1 MVQYNNDWFLNRIK
15 EKRPNDYIEYKFL
28 EPYKTSREKIKTI
41 HIPCGK
47 EIEIIPNTFISRGHG
62 CPHCAIKS
70 RTKKQTKSHKEFEKE
85 LPIGVIPLDK
95 YKGANHKIKVH
106 CFFCDSTY
114 DIIARGIKKGC
125 TRCNKRYNRNIHDI
139 EHEIN
144 QETKGLYK
152 LVSTTYKNA
161 HTPITLKHIE
171 CGKEYKVTMANFRK
185 GRRCS
190 HCKQSIGEKL
200 VELVLLENDI
210 VFEKQKKF
218 DNLKLKSNL
227 SYDFYLPELKVLIE
241 YQGEQHYKPVKHFGG
256 NETFQNQQ
264 IIDDMKRKYAKDNGY
279 TLIEIPYTNRTYKK
293 VKDIVFKNLFFS

>member
-1 MVQYNNDWFLNRIK
+1 MVVYNNDWFMNRIR
-15 EKRPNDYIEYKFL
+15 ETRPNDYKEYKFL
-28 EPYKTSREKIKTI
+28 EPYKTSKTKIKTI
-41 HIPCGK
+41 HIPCGE

-62 CPHCAIKS
+62 CPHCAINS
-70 RTKKQTKSHKEFEKE
+70 RAKKQTKSHKEFEKE
-85 LPIGVIPLDK
+85 LPVGVIPLTR
-95 YKGANHKIKVH
+95 YKGAYYKIKVH

-114 DIIARGIKKGC
+114 DITSREIKKGC
-125 TRCNKRYNRNIHDI
+125 TRCSKRYNRNIKDI
-139 EHEIN
+139 EEEIN
-144 QETKGLYK
+144 IETKGSYK

-161 HTPITLKHIE
+161 HTPINLKHIE

-200 VELVLLENDI
+200 VELVLVENNI
-210 VFEKQKKF
+210 VFETQKKF

-227 SYDFYLPELKVLIE
+227 SYDFYLPEYKVLIE
-241 YQGEQHYKPVKHFGG
+241 YQGEQHYKPIKYFGG
-256 NETFQNQQ
+256 NEAFQKQQ
-264 IIDDMKRKYAKDNGY
+264 VIDNKKREYAKDNGL